1 MFYYINQSRTPSFRI
16 ILVTT
21 KPGFIVRSVGLGR
34 WMLVVVGIS
43 VNVYSFFSF
52 HRPDLSPWG
61 YRNRFFLVALCC
73 LIVRTPNL
81 EVATKWLLH
90 QVLKILGV
98 SYSACKCVPLAIS
111 GSVNVS
117 KIPRCHLLR
126 QMTSQWWSQKFP
138 LGLVSHELTA
148 NLSIFNLFLTHF

>member
-1 MFYYINQSRTPSFRI
+1 MFYYINQSRTPSFCI

-43 VNVYSFFSF
+43 VNVYSFLAFT
-52 HRPDLSPWG
+52 DLTCHLEDTG
-61 YRNRFFLVALCC
+61 IGFFLVALCC

-90 QVLKILGV
+90 QELKILRV